1 MVPGILWSRESGTPK
16 PRLEN
21 LRPSREDREPMTLPP
36 TNLDHERKFA
46 RDQARM
52 LADHLEG
59 PDVDFSFV
67 AKHALA
73 LLQIAEFAW
82 ESPHAVVH
90 IDGRA

>member
-1 MVPGILWSRESGTPK
+1 MA
-16 PRLEN
+16 
-21 LRPSREDREPMTLPP
+21 LPP
-36 TNLDHERKFA
+36 LNLDHERRFA

-52 LADHLEG
+52 LAEHLEG

-82 ESPHAVVH
+82 ESPHAVLHV
-90 IDGRA
+90 DGRA